1 MEIVQR
7 RAQQGVRF
15 EEQAMRQVVE
25 AGSKAKANLAEQRF
39 AFKDQANYDFNL
51 REARS
56 ESTKFDGSASPTRC

>member
-7 RAQQGVRF
+7 REQQAVRF
-15 EEQAMRQVVE
+15 EEEAMRQVVE
-25 AGSKAKANLAEQRF
+25 TESKAKANLYEQHF
-39 AFKDQANYDFNL
+39 ALIDKANYDFNL